1 MKGIETMDTSQIIKI
16 IKEELS
22 EAETR
27 IIQRL
32 SAEES
37 SHSED
42 NAPLKPL
49 PENENYAKALKSY
62 LAGGTHSGTAK
73 ELGVSMAQVKKYYTW
88 LVKNGYLPIENAEL
102 SEAEQRVVDCIYER
116 KMSLRETAQELG
128 CSVSNVTYRR
138 DSALRKGYVPKNAK

>member
-1 MKGIETMDTSQIIKI
+1 MNTSQIIQI

-32 SAEES
+32 NDEGDFQTDSTP
-37 SHSED
+37 
-42 NAPLKPL
+42 PLKPL
-49 PENENYAKALKSY
+49 PSNENYAKALNSY
-62 LAGGTHSGTAK
+62 LSGGTHSGTAK

-88 LVKNGYLPIENAEL
+88 LVKNGYLPIENTEL
-102 SEAEQRVVDCIYER
+102 SDAEQRVVDCIFGR
-116 KMSLRETAQELG
+116 KMSLRETAQELE

-138 DSALRKGYVPKNAK
+138 DSAFRKGYVPEEAEKSQNN